1 MKRER
6 FLRIIQ
12 DRAARLAVGPST
24 TRGRGSRGAI
34 AAARLHLGRLSVTAF
49 SVRDQTRFTRRLS
62 SATRVLMHAL
72 PPKARSWGLARK
84 VLNIFLRDCLY
95 NVYLRKAHGLA
106 AIEQMLEIPLDSITA
121 RAIREEMPEL
131 PRWPG
136 VRNLTPDL
144 SAAYQAAA
152 MAVAKR
158 EGIARVHLD
167 AYWWG
172 GARE

>member
-6 FLRIIQ
+6 FVSIIQ
-12 DRAARLAVGPST
+12 NRTARVAVGPST
-24 TRGRGSRGAI
+24 TRGRGSHGTI
-34 AAARLHLGRLSVTAF
+34 AAARSFLGRLDVGKFALRARAKLSRRLDTA
-49 SVRDQTRFTRRLS
+49 TRRL
-62 SATRVLMHAL
+62 MNAL
-72 PPKARSWGLARK
+72 PAGTRRWGLARK

-95 NVYLRKAHGLA
+95 NVYLSKAHRLDLV
-106 AIEQMLEIPLDSITA
+106 EEMLEIPLDSITA
-121 RAIREEMPEL
+121 REIPREMPEL

-136 VRNLTPDL
+136 VRNLTPEL

-152 MAVAKR
+152 MAVATR

>member
-1 MKRER
+1 MDEHLVSGTPYRTLAE
-6 FLRIIQ
+6 LSI
-12 DRAARLAVGPST
+12 ASPRL
-24 TRGRGSRGAI
+24 
-34 AAARLHLGRLSVTAF
+34 
-49 SVRDQTRFTRRLS
+49 
-62 SATRVLMHAL
+62 
-72 PPKARSWGLARK
+72 
-84 VLNIFLRDCLY
+84 LRDCLY
-95 NVYLRKAHGLA
+95 NVYLSRAHGLA

-121 RAIREEMPEL
+121 RAIRGEIPEL

-136 VRNLTPDL
+136 VRNLRPDL

-152 MAVAKR
+152 LAVAKR